1 MLEWSTKMAG
11 ALRDFF
17 NLNKSKEP
25 KEAYWTCP
33 RCKTRNPLN
42 SPFCLKCAEEEEK
55 AETGPDKVRLEAEN
69 NPLIAAL
76 IQMLT
81 LYLQTGQIPSK
92 EVAAEASKLGIHI
105 NAPQEIALVPVK
117 HLVRLADRFVEN
129 NRLMATG
136 SGAVM
141 GLPGGLALLA
151 TIPADISA
159 LSYFSFRTISGIAQ
173 SYGSETRSEE
183 GRTIALLLFAGAS
196 GLETV
201 TVAGTQVFLS
211 SLTKNVLTRPYQN
224 FIVSK
229 VVIPQLAE
237 YLGVRAA
244 GKGLFKLVPVLGGL
258 VGGTAN
264 YLFISNVAERAK
276 GHYRMKLLE
285 QRSKPD
291 QPGEENP
298 I

>member
-1 MLEWSTKMAG
+1 MADV
-11 ALRDFF
+11 LKEFF
-17 NLNKSKEP
+17 NLVKSKES
-25 KEAYWTCP
+25 KDSYWTCP
-33 RCKTRNPLN
+33 TCKSRNPLGAA
-42 SPFCLKCAEEEEK
+42 FCQKCAEDEAK
-55 AETGPDKVRLEAEN
+55 AEVEREKVRIEADN
-69 NPLIAAL
+69 NPLVTAL

-81 LYLQTGQIPSK
+81 LYLQTGQVPSR
-92 EVAAEASKLGIHI
+92 EVADEASKLGIRI

-117 HLVRLADRFVEN
+117 QLDRLADRFVDN
-129 NRLMATG
+129 HRLLATG

-141 GLPGGLALLA
+141 GLPGGLAMLA

-183 GRTIALLLFAGAS
+183 GRAMALLVFAGAS
-196 GLETV
+196 GLESV
-201 TVAGTQVFLS
+201 KVAGSEVFLS
-211 SLTKNVLTRPYQN
+211 NLTKNVLTKPYRD

-237 YLGVRAA
+237 YMGVRAA
-244 GKGLFKLVPVLGGL
+244 GKGVFKVVPVLGS
-258 VGGTAN
+258 VVNGTAN

-276 GHYRMKLLE
+276 SYYRMRLLE
-285 QRSKPD
+285 QQNRQND
-291 QPGEENP
+291 FFGEDNP

>member
-1 MLEWSTKMAG
+1 MAG

-17 NLNKSKEP
+17 NLNKNKEP

-33 RCKTRNPLN
+33 NCKSKNPLD

-55 AETGPDKVRLEAEN
+55 AETNQDKVRLQTED
-69 NPLIAAL
+69 NPLVGAL

-92 EVAAEASKLGIHI
+92 EVAAEARKIGIHV
-105 NAPQEIALVPVK
+105 NAPQEIG
-117 HLVRLADRFVEN
+117 LAPIKQLDQLATRFVDN

-183 GRTIALLLFAGAS
+183 GRAIALLLFAGAT
-196 GLETV
+196 GLESV
-201 TVAGTQVFLS
+201 TVGGTQVFLS
-211 SLTKNVLTRPYQN
+211 SLTRNVLTRPYQN

-229 VVIPQLAE
+229 IVIPQLAE
-237 YLGVRAA
+237 YLGVQAV
-244 GKGLFKLVPVLGGL
+244 GKGLFRVVPVLGGL

-276 GHYRMKLLE
+276 NHYRMRLLE
-285 QRSKPD
+285 QRSKQD
-291 QPGEENP
+291 QPEEENP